1 VRGVGVT
8 GESVKCVEWEKE
20 ARAGRKP
27 AELRAAGMDKLVDS
41 EEDEEVSCV

>member
-1 VRGVGVT
+1 M
-8 GESVKCVEWEKE
+8 GECVECVEREKE

-27 AELRAAGMDKLVDS
+27 SELTAAVINELADS